1 MIGQKKLLE
10 KLNKYTIDSF
20 PRSIILMGEEGSGK
34 HTISE
39 YIKEN
44 ILKLPLYDITGKVSN
59 EYINK
64 IYLNPNPAIYL
75 INLNDMTEKEE
86 NVLLKFIEE
95 PLANSFIILLAESR
109 VNVLNTIL
117 NRCIVFEMDSY
128 SKDELSNFISEK
140 ENKDLILNVVRTP
153 GKIKS
158 IDFDN
163 LVSLYSL
170 CDNIVNKLSIAS
182 YSNTLSIVDKINYK
196 EDYNK
201 YDINL
206 FFDTL
211 IYKLFNAFVNSHNIK
226 LYNMYIKLI
235 NERKKLLD
243 KRLNKELF
251 MTNLLSNLWRLYND
265 K

>member
-34 HTISE
+34 HTVANH
-39 YIKEN
+39 IKED
-44 ILKLPLYDITGKVSN
+44 ILKLPLYDITNEVSN
-59 EYINK
+59 EYITK

-75 INLNDMTEKEE
+75 INLNNMTEKQQ

-95 PLANSFIILLAESR
+95 PLETSFIILLTESR

-117 NRCIVFEMDSY
+117 NRCIIFEMDSY
-128 SKDELSNFISEK
+128 SKEELSNFISEK
-140 ENKDLILNVVRTP
+140 ENKELILNVIRTP

-163 LVSLYSL
+163 LIGLYNL
-170 CDNIVNKLSIAS
+170 CDNIINKLSIAS
-182 YSNTLSIVDKINYK
+182 YPNTLSIVDKINYTD
-196 EDYNK
+196 EYNK

-211 IYKLFNAFVNSHNIK
+211 TYKLSNAFISTHNTK
-226 LYNMYIKLI
+226 LYDMYLRLI

-251 MTNLLSNLWRLYND
+251 MTNLLSNLWRLYCD